1 MALPNPFRRRDANT
15 RTAYGYTFQ
24 LTEDHLTREEMEPM
38 KYSYDLLG
46 EQAWERL
53 NIISPPPNSALPRNS
68 PSRHSSTDGE
78 KTAIASG
85 ESFESKRDLYQLLCD
100 NADKDEILGKL
111 WEEVN
116 TVPSWV
122 DWEQLAR
129 GQDVFYRYG
138 GPILTGLAFQS
149 LLGGMVGHLTCLC
162 TVAKL
167 IVMILGSRKSCR
179 NPSPYR
185 FATSQSLHCGES
197 EPSIILYRWLL
208 HKSRQT

>member
-1 MALPNPFRRRDANT
+1 MALPNPFRRQDANT

-53 NIISPPPNSALPRNS
+53 NIISPPPNPALPRNS

-85 ESFESKRDLYQLLCD
+85 ESVEPKRDLYQLLRD
-100 NADKDEILGKL
+100 NADKDEVLKTL
-111 WEEVN
+111 WEEAN

-122 DWEQLAR
+122 DWDQLAR

-149 LLGGMVGHLTCLC
+149 LLGGMVGHSTCLC
-162 TVAKL
+162 TAAKL
-167 IVMILGSRKSCR
+167 TVLILGSSKSCR

-185 FATSQSLHCGES
+185 FATS
-197 EPSIILYRWLL
+197 
-208 HKSRQT
+208 